1 MTNSDTSKKRDFWD
15 IVQIL
20 GTALIPAAIALAGFF
35 YSKAQQDATQK
46 NNEIK
51 IQSDIAVA
59 NINTSIAQAQ
69 LLSTFMEPLVSK
81 DTLRQAIAM
90 NAILIGAP
98 LQGKVIVDLVRGS
111 KGDNAGQRQAI
122 DALSGRRT
130 ELITNLY
137 SDNPGIRINGAN
149 QLINSWLKD
158 SSTIKEIV
166 GFMNTGLQS
175 PFYLKD
181 PGNGLYNCIIVLQN
195 ADARLLLPQKE
206 QLLRISQSI
215 PSDNVKTISAMKA
228 LLSKIY

>member
-1 MTNSDTSKKRDFWD
+1 MTDSDKTKKRDFWD

-69 LLSTFMEPLVSK
+69 LLSTFMESLVSK
-81 DTLRQAIAM
+81 DTLRQSIAM

-98 LQGKVIVDLVRGS
+98 VQGKVIVDLLTRS
-111 KGDNAGQRQAI
+111 KVTNDGQRQAI

-130 ELITNLY
+130 ELITSLY
-137 SDNPGIRINGAN
+137 SDNAGIRINSAN

-158 SSTIKEIV
+158 SSTIKEMV

-181 PGNGLYNCIIVLQN
+181 PGNGLYNCIVVLQN
-195 ADARLLLPQKE
+195 ADSRLLSPHKEALQKIL
-206 QLLRISQSI
+206 QTI
-215 PSDNVKTISAMKA
+215 PADNVKTITAMKNLVA
-228 LLSKIY
+228 KIY